1 MQYRQRNRAL
11 YFEELAITSR
21 KYFVPYIS
29 KFKEIRQQKSVLEI
43 GCGDGGNLLP
53 FAELGC
59 KTIGVDLSETRIKDA
74 KFFFQER
81 GMKGVFM
88 WDNIFN
94 IDSFIERFDI
104 IICHDVFEHIYDKDL
119 FLKQLRKYITDDG
132 IIFMSFPAWQMPF
145 GGHQQI
151 CKNKLLAHLPFI
163 HLLPNILY
171 KYVLNKFG
179 ENKDCINE
187 LLSIKKTRLSIE
199 TFESLLQKEGIQII
213 DKQLYFINPH
223 YEIKFRLR
231 PRKLYYFI
239 SKIPYVR
246 NFFTTSCFY
255 ILSFANMNCEKCC
268 KN

>member
-1 MQYRQRNRAL
+1 M
-11 YFEELAITSR
+11 
-21 KYFVPYIS
+21 
-29 KFKEIRQQKSVLEI
+29 
-43 GCGDGGNLLP
+43 LP

-59 KTIGVDLSETRIKDA
+59 KTIGVDLSETRINDA
-74 KFFFQER
+74 KSFFQER
-81 GMKGVFM
+81 GVKGSFI

-94 IDSFIERFDI
+94 IDSFSEKFDI

-119 FLKQLRKYITDDG
+119 FLKQLKKYITDDG

-151 CKNKLLAHLPFI
+151 CKSRILSHLPFI

-171 KYVLNKFG
+171 KCILNIFG

-187 LLSIKKTRLSIE
+187 LLGIKKTRLSIE
-199 TFESLLQKEGIQII
+199 AFESLLKKGKIQII

-223 YEIKFRLR
+223 YEIKFNLH
-231 PRKLYYFI
+231 PRKLYNFMG
-239 SKIPYVR
+239 KIPGIR

-255 ILSFANMNCEKCC
+255 ILSF
-268 KN
+268 

>member
-1 MQYRQRNRAL
+1 
-11 YFEELAITSR
+11 
-21 KYFVPYIS
+21 
-29 KFKEIRQQKSVLEI
+29 
-43 GCGDGGNLLP
+43 
-53 FAELGC
+53 
-59 KTIGVDLSETRIKDA
+59 
-74 KFFFQER
+74 
-81 GMKGVFM
+81 
-88 WDNIFN
+88 
-94 IDSFIERFDI
+94 
-104 IICHDVFEHIYDKDL
+104 
-119 FLKQLRKYITDDG
+119 
-132 IIFMSFPAWQMPF
+132 MSFPAWQMPF

-199 TFESLLQKEGIQII
+199 TFESLLQKEDIQII

-223 YEIKFRLR
+223 YEVKFRLR

-246 NFFTTSCFY
+246 NFFTTSYFY
-255 ILSFANMNCEKCC
+255 ILSFANMNYEKCC